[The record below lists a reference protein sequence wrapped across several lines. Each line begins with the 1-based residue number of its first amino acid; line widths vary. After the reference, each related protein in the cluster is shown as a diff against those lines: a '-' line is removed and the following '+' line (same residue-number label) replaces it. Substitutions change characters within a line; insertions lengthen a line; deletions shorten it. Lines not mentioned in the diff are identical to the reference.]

1 MTEGLWFP
9 VYQTLARHPKTLKLA
24 RLLKIKRREAVGLLI
39 DIFTWALQSADQ
51 DGVFSDLLA
60 EDIAE
65 ALDYPRRSKV
75 VSVLVEAGWLEQVG
89 EQFAVHDW
97 EDYTGSLYVT
107 RAKNREKN
115 KRYREKKKGVAR
127 PLCDGHET
135 VTNTEVLLLNDIA
148 VTGQQR
154 QEQRPYITTT
164 ITNACA
170 RDEGLGEVVRAYMD
184 KITPTPSQRSL
195 EELKGYVEL
204 MGQECCLRAI
214 DIALDEK
221 VAKWSYIRK
230 ILETKAS
237 QGVRCIADW
246 DKLERERSE
255 RLGKTADTGGTQGK
269 GQGRDWGI
277 SAVEL

>member
-1 MTEGLWFP
+1 MEGLWFP

-65 ALDYPRRSKV
+65 ALDYPRRSNL
-75 VSVLVEAGWLEQVG
+75 VSVLIEAGWLEQVG
-89 EQFAVHDW
+89 EHFALHDW
-97 EDYTGSLYVT
+97 GDYTGSLYVT

-115 KRYREKKKGVAR
+115 KRYRDKKKRSSR
-127 PLCDGHET
+127 PPCDGHET
-135 VTNTEVLLLNDIA
+135 VTETEVLPLGDVA

-170 RDEGLGEVVRAYMD
+170 RDEGLGGVVHAYLD

-214 DIALDEK
+214 DIALDAK
-221 VAKWSYIRK
+221 AAKWSYIRK

-246 DKLERERSE
+246 DKLEQERNE
-255 RLGKTADTGGTQGK
+255 RLGKTDNTVGPQGK
-269 GQGRDWGI
+269 GQGRNWGI